1 MDNNQVF
8 YDGRIIDMANISIEE
23 LEGYYNK
30 VKTEKEETIKKVN
43 ELIKKAII

>member
-30 VKTEKEETIKKVN
+30 VKAEKKETIEKVN
-43 ELIKKAII
+43 ELIKNSII

>member
-30 VKTEKEETIKKVN
+30 IKAEKNETIAKVN
-43 ELIKKAII
+43 ELIKNSIM